1 MSLVEKLDAAVEQVR
16 RVVKEVPRIGVVLGS
31 GLGDFAAG
39 FPVDSQIPFREIPGF
54 PPVSVE
60 GHAGRLLCGR
70 LQNRPIMILQ
80 GRAHFYEGHPM
91 ADVVFPVRTLCRMG
105 IETLVLTN
113 AAGGIAPHLQP
124 GDLMVIRD
132 HINLMGDNPLKGPNP
147 SALGPRFPDLSAV
160 YDPELRALAARILE
174 ETGGPVREGI
184 YAAMTGPAYETPA
197 EVRMLAALGAD
208 AVGMSTVPEA
218 VAARH
223 MGVRVAAISCI
234 TNLAAGIG
242 KQPLSHAEVTET
254 ASRTA
259 ARFQRVLT
267 AMLNQIPLTEAV
279 KT

>member
-16 RVVKEVPRIGVVLGS
+16 SMVKEVPRIGVVLGS
-31 GLGDFAAG
+31 GLGGFVDG

-80 GRAHFYEGHPM
+80 GRAHFYEGHTM
-91 ADVVFPVRTLCRMG
+91 AEVVFPVRTLCRMG
-105 IETLVLTN
+105 VETVVLTN
-113 AAGGIAPHLQP
+113 AAGGIGQHLQP

-132 HINLMGDNPLKGPNP
+132 HINLMGDNPLRGPNP
-147 SALGPRFPDLSAV
+147 SALGPRFPDLSAA
-160 YDPELRALAARILE
+160 YDSDLRALATRILE

-223 MGVRVAAISCI
+223 MGVRVVAISCI

-259 ARFQRVLT
+259 ARFQKVLT
-267 AMLNQIPLTEAV
+267 AMLKQIPLTEAV